1 MTLNPDLVRA
11 RCGEINAALTRL
23 EQFQQLTREDFL
35 SNQDQLDIA
44 CYRLLVANEASLAL
58 CFHVSAK
65 QLHQVPRN
73 MPAVLDCFSTL
84 ESSPLTSRLAFITW
98 LDSETCSSVCIGRLT
113 TTKST
118 TSSVRGSTIFA
129 CSRPPS
135 PAGSNAAVHH

>member
-11 RCGEINAALTRL
+11 RCGEINVALTRL
-23 EQFQQLTREDFL
+23 EQFKQLTREDFL

-44 CYRLLVANEASLAL
+44 CYRLLVAIEASLAL

-65 QLHQVPRN
+65 QLHQVPEEY
-73 MPAVLDCFSTL
+73 AGCFSKL
-84 ESSPLTSRLAFITW
+84 ESSPLTSRLAFNTW
-98 LDSETCSSVCIGRLT
+98 LDSETCSSMCIGRLT